1 LIAFDLLFIGR
12 AGHHRLTGLNS
23 SGDRSPAYSRMMGLP
38 KGYRPSP
45 EEARDIAAMR
55 DLLFPLKPDAMA
67 RSSTGSCRTSPQTT
81 SRWSS

>member
-55 DLLFPLKPDAMA
+55 DLLFTLKPRCAGDVGAVD
-67 RSSTGSCRTSPQTT
+67 T
-81 SRWSS
+81 